1 MNRFAILGIALA
13 ASVAGCNTVSG
24 LGQDLQVLGGAMS
37 DSAADVQARAQPAG
51 AADPATAD
59 CRPDAHGRVHG
70 AGCTPPPLDTPPEPA
85 PIIPPE

>member
-1 MNRFAILGIALA
+1 MNRIAVLGIALA

-37 DSAADVQARAQPAG
+37 DSAADVQARAQPGIA
-51 AADPATAD
+51 AD

-70 AGCTPPPLDTPPEPA
+70 DGCLPPEPA